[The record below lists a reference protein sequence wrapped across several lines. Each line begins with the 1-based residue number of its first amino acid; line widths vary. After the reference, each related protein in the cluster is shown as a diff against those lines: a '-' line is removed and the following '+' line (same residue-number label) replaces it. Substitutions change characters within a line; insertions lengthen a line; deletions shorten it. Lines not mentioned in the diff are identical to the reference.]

1 MRTPLESERYNQ
13 RLDRIGWS
21 LAAIVTGSVLLW
33 QAPFGLW
40 LIGAAL
46 ILLGMNVTRLIRHI
60 PMSDLTLVLGITAL
74 VVGGGLD
81 RGVNLLLIPRLL
93 IVIGVVNLFKIL
105 THSQV
110 ID

>member
-1 MRTPLESERYNQ
+1 MHTRHEIERYNR

-33 QAPFGLW
+33 QAPIGVW
-40 LIGAAL
+40 LIGIAV
-46 ILLGMNVTRLIRHI
+46 ILLGMNLTRLIQHI
-60 PMSDLTLVLGITAL
+60 PMSNLTLVLGITAL
-74 VVGGGLD
+74 IMGGGFV

-93 IVIGVVNLFKIL
+93 VVGGLVSLFKTL
-105 THSQV
+105 SHGQV

>member
-1 MRTPLESERYNQ
+1 MQTRYEIERTNQ

-33 QAPFGLW
+33 QAPIGVW
-40 LIGAAL
+40 LIGIAV
-46 ILLGMNVTRLIRHI
+46 ILLGMNLTRLIQHI
-60 PMSDLTLVLGITAL
+60 PMSNFTLVLGITVLIMGSGFA
-74 VVGGGLD
+74 

-93 IVIGVVNLFKIL
+93 VVGGLVSLFKTL
-105 THSQV
+105 NHGRV

>member
-1 MRTPLESERYNQ
+1 MLTPQESERYNQ

-21 LAAIVTGSVLLW
+21 LALVLTGGILLW
-33 QAPFGLW
+33 QASFGLW
-40 LIGAAL
+40 LTGVAV
-46 ILLGMNVTRLIRHI
+46 ILLGMNLIRLTQHI
-60 PMSDLTLVLGITAL
+60 PMSNLTLVIGITAL
-74 VVGGGLD
+74 VLGGGLD

-105 THSQV
+105 SRRQV

>member
-1 MRTPLESERYNQ
+1 MQTRYEIERYNQ

-33 QAPFGLW
+33 QASIGVW
-40 LIGAAL
+40 LIGVAV
-46 ILLGMNVTRLIRHI
+46 ILLGMNLTRLIRHI
-60 PMSDLTLVLGITAL
+60 PMSNFTLVLGITVLIMGSGFA
-74 VVGGGLD
+74 

-93 IVIGVVNLFKIL
+93 VVSGLVSLFKTL
-105 THSQV
+105 SRDQV

>member
-1 MRTPLESERYNQ
+1 MHTRHEIERYNQ

-33 QAPFGLW
+33 QASIGVW
-40 LIGAAL
+40 LIGTAV
-46 ILLGMNVTRLIRHI
+46 ILLGMNLTRLIQHI
-60 PMSDLTLVLGITAL
+60 PMSNFTLVLGITAL
-74 VVGGGLD
+74 MMGSGFA

-93 IVIGVVNLFKIL
+93 VVGGLVSLFKTL
-105 THSQV
+105 SHGLA

>member
-1 MRTPLESERYNQ
+1 MRTPHESERYNQ

-21 LAAIVTGSVLLW
+21 LAAILTGNVLLW
-33 QAPFGLW
+33 QAPFGVW

-46 ILLGMNVTRLIRHI
+46 ILLGMNVTRLIQHI
-60 PMSDLTLVLGITAL
+60 PMSNLTLVLGITAL
-74 VVGGGLD
+74 VMGSGFDQGL
-81 RGVNLLLIPRLL
+81 NLLLIPRLL
-93 IVIGVVNLFKIL
+93 IVIGVVSLFKIL